1 MKKDIEIRSVEGVS
15 VAVVKELNEEK
26 THEVY
31 NVYILNL
38 KEVEITNVMV
48 SSKGY
53 GINSL
58 TEERINTSVLR
69 HFLGTIGAKSVA
81 KIEPIVEEV
90 FGINNEYWVSFFDA
104 DRMFDKKYIFL
115 AETIIESNMIAV
127 PLMEDVRGVVI

>member
-1 MKKDIEIRSVEGVS
+1 MKKDIEIPSVEGVS

-38 KEVEITNVMV
+38 KEVELTNVMV

-58 TEERINTSVLR
+58 SGERINTSVLR
-69 HFLGTIGAKSVA
+69 HFLGNIAAKSVA

-90 FGINNEYWVSFFDA
+90 FGINNEYWVSFFEG
-104 DRMFDKKYIFL
+104 DRMFDKKFIFL
-115 AETIIESNMIAV
+115 AETIIEANMVSI
-127 PLMEDVRGVVI
+127 PMTNNKGVII